1 MYNDFKVFQRGDD
14 PVKNKITRNIMLNS
28 GEVIVKEFK
37 NLKAKN
43 KICSMLLTDSRLI
56 IYTFGPELVK
66 GRRVRRQVMN
76 EIELKSIHRF
86 EYFYEFHNRS
96 VVLRI
101 IGLLLFLVGAYL
113 AYANYSGTVHGYFP
127 QFDAYWMYVYGV
139 AILVAT
145 IGLSMIFS
153 TDKVLFLLIR
163 SGMEEKTNLLFLP
176 TKDNELSLR
185 FIAGRIHHK

>member
-113 AYANYSGTVHGYFP
+113 AYANYSGTVRGYFP
-127 QFDAYWMYVYGV
+127 QFAPYWLYVYGA
-139 AILVAT
+139 AIVVAT

-185 FIAGRIHHK
+185 FIAGRIHRK